1 MPSDLREG
9 EEIRR
14 DDMGKGGSSTSQSG
28 VYMGYILWRILPL
41 RRLMRAY
48 EGLTSS
54 PEGWK
59 AMAVI
64 LVVRFMTDFI
74 MRGTEEEEE
83 EVGAWFRL
91 TPPPAPPPALVLG
104 MPMLLVRL
112 SRWYSVITPD
122 SAPTATKLLLLL
134 LLLPLLLLP
143 VVCFV
148 VVREPCSWACR
159 LGGGGASQA

>member
-1 MPSDLREG
+1 
-9 EEIRR
+9 
-14 DDMGKGGSSTSQSG
+14 
-28 VYMGYILWRILPL
+28 
-41 RRLMRAY
+41 
-48 EGLTSS
+48 
-54 PEGWK
+54 
-59 AMAVI
+59 MAVI

-83 EVGAWFRL
+83 EGGAWFRL

-134 LLLPLLLLP
+134 LLLPLLLLLLP
-143 VVCFV
+143 VVCFFI
-148 VVREPCSWACR
+148 VREPCSWACR
-159 LGGGGASQA
+159 LGGGGGKPGMTGRTEQGKRQGTEAEQGKGQEKGQGKGKGKGKMVET